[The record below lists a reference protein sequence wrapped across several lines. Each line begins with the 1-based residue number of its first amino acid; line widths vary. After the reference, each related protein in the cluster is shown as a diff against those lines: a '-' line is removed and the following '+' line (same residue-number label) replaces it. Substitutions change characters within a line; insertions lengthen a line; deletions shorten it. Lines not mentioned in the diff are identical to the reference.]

1 MQYHTC
7 LKLALSREYWLH
19 VLDRV
24 VDRVDT
30 CQYVKAPRHGF
41 TKGHQLHVSV
51 SSSPPSSGLHD
62 HVPSHLGEF
71 EESSTSCVNTW
82 QILAIFP
89 VHLPQYLPPPFTL
102 VPIGFPPTHSASS
115 IFTPPAMDG
124 FNDLQPPEAYEQV
137 QWIADIFVA
146 LMGVGWIVNYGSML
160 SHAYTDSTYSMA
172 LLPLCSNIGWELTFV
187 LVHPSPNPYEFW
199 VFASLLT
206 LNLGIM
212 VSAARVAPKEWT
224 HSPLVARNSALIFLA
239 GIIFCF
245 AGHVSLAAQIGPA
258 LAYSWGAFIC
268 QLSLSVG
275 ALCQLLQRNSTR
287 GTSWAMWYAY
297 STSYP
302 APFSPLFPRSSLF
315 LTVALPSSHAEQL
328 GRTWMTEGRKH
339 AGWAGSLAPAA
350 PSYSLHCGGSS
361 GPRLSRGWE
370 AP

>member
-1 MQYHTC
+1 
-7 LKLALSREYWLH
+7 
-19 VLDRV
+19 
-24 VDRVDT
+24 
-30 CQYVKAPRHGF
+30 
-41 TKGHQLHVSV
+41 
-51 SSSPPSSGLHD
+51 
-62 HVPSHLGEF
+62 
-71 EESSTSCVNTW
+71 
-82 QILAIFP
+82 
-89 VHLPQYLPPPFTL
+89 
-102 VPIGFPPTHSASS
+102 
-115 IFTPPAMDG
+115 MDG
-124 FNDLQPPEAYEQV
+124 FNDLQPPKAYEQV

-275 ALCQLLQRNSTR
+275 ALLGRFLGSCCTVVFAALRWKFWPEAFAWL
-287 GTSWAMWYAY
+287 G
-297 STSYP
+297 
-302 APFSPLFPRSSLF
+302 SPLMLWGVGVFFASE
-315 LTVALPSSHAEQL
+315 LTYGLCFHFVRKAESQA
-328 GRTWMTEGRKH
+328 R
-339 AGWAGSLAPAA
+339 
-350 PSYSLHCGGSS
+350 
-361 GPRLSRGWE
+361 RLIKTL
-370 AP
+370 